1 MKVMQIVWKELKNH
15 YKSILIYSGIMSL
28 FFIWFVT
35 FFDPELFAGM
45 EEIIEGYPEAIRQ
58 IIGEFYN
65 LAEFGGFLNVY
76 LFSVSFFYFGIYFI
90 LKSAQSFPK
99 EIEDKTIDLLLSKPL
114 KRYELTLGKYLSLV
128 LEILIIFYFV
138 MVSVLLG
145 ILIFPSASANG
156 IFLNEIIF
164 AFVWNFIFMV
174 TLISTGF
181 FFSTFL
187 SSKKALAFALGMVIF
202 FYAVGQFWKS
212 FPEGAQEIKRISIF
226 YYSDMS
232 NLLVNH
238 VWDNVGLHILILLS
252 YSVVLTTLAVIIF
265 NKRDIPV

>member
-1 MKVMQIVWKELKNH
+1 
-15 YKSILIYSGIMSL
+15 MSL

-45 EEIIEGYPEAIRQ
+45 EELFEGYPEAIRQ
-58 IIGEFYN
+58 IVGEFYN
-65 LAEFGGFLNVY
+65 LSEFGGFLNVY

-99 EIEDKTIDLLLSKPL
+99 EIEEKTIDLLLSKPL
-114 KRYELTLGKYLSLV
+114 KRYELTLSKYFSLV
-128 LEILIIFYFV
+128 LEILVIYYFV
-138 MVSVLLG
+138 MLSILLG

-164 AFVWNFIFMV
+164 AFLWNFIFMV
-174 TLISTGF
+174 ALISTGF

-187 SSKKALAFALGMVIF
+187 SSKKALGSSLGLVIF
-202 FYAVGQFWKS
+202 FYALGQFWQS
-212 FPEGAQEIKRISIF
+212 FPETVQEIKLISIF
-226 YYSDMS
+226 YYADMS

-238 VWDNVGLHILILLS
+238 VWDNVGIHILFLLS
-252 YSVVLTTLAVIIF
+252 YSVVLTISSIIIF